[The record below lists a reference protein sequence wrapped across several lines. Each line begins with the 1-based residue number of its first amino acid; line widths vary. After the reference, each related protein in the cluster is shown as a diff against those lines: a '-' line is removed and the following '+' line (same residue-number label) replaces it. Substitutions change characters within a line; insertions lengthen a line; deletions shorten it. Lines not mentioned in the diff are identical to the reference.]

1 MMQFETYFK
10 HLQTAPVDNGLHY
23 WEQGCGTPT
32 LLFLHGALGNGF
44 TFRKVITE
52 LSNHFHCLVLHLPLG
67 GHHIPLS
74 PSADLSPQGIAAL
87 ICSFLQFKGLSQVHI
102 VANDTGGAYAQV
114 FTAIYPDMVS
124 SLILSNCEVK
134 DIFPPPKFAYL
145 KHAVRVPG
153 FTFLMARLFSITSL
167 LTHPAVMGS
176 LSCTLTNEV
185 LASGY
190 IHSFVKHAAI
200 RNDFARACRHWHPK
214 HTIAAATLLQGFSK
228 PVLVLWGNKDHYLF
242 PLQQMQKLLD
252 IFPQAQWETIYN
264 AKTYIQEDAPEQT
277 ITAIRHFIHNLSSE
291 NNYQ

>member
-74 PSADLSPQGIAAL
+74 PSADLSPQGIAGM
-87 ICSFLQFKGLSQVHI
+87 IFSFLRFKDIDKVHI

-114 FTAIYPDMVS
+114 FTATYPDMVGT
-124 SLILSNCEVK
+124 LILSNCEVK
-134 DIFPPPKFAYL
+134 DVFPPPKFAYL
-145 KHAVRVPG
+145 KYAVRIPG
-153 FTFLMARLFSITSL
+153 FTFLMARLFSLTRL

-176 LSCTLTNEV
+176 LSCTLTNNC
-185 LASGY
+185 LAEGY
-190 IHSFVKHAAI
+190 IHSFVTQAAI
-200 RNDFARACRHWHPK
+200 RKDFARACRHWHPK
-214 HTIAAATLLQGFSK
+214 HTIAAANRLLHFPR
-228 PVLVLWGNKDHYLF
+228 PVLILWGNEDKELF
-242 PLQQMQKLLD
+242 PKQQMEKLLQ
-252 IFPQAQWETIYN
+252 IFPHAAWQTIYN

-277 ITAIRHFIHNLSSE
+277 ITAIRHFIHNLSNE
-291 NNYQ
+291 NHYR